1 MEYTDKRR
9 VCVRG
14 VIYKDG
20 KLFCQELKDK
30 KGNGRGFWCTPGGG
44 LNAKESLIDGAA
56 REIFEETGVQAKV
69 GKLLFVQTFAD
80 STVGPHGEQETMEFF
95 FHITNPEDFEH
106 INENATHFEA
116 EIARYGFV
124 DPSSA
129 NLLPKFL
136 RTLDLNDYITNE
148 KPVYI
153 YNEFV

>member
-14 VIYKDG
+14 IIHKDG

-44 LNAKESLIDGAA
+44 LNAKESLVDGMA
-56 REIFEETGVQAKV
+56 RELFEETGVRARV
-69 GKLLFVQTFAD
+69 GKLLFVQMFAD
-80 STVGPHGEQETMEFF
+80 SDIGPHGEQETMEFF
-95 FHITNPEDFEH
+95 FHITNPEDFES
-106 INENATHFEA
+106 IDENATHFEA

>member
-1 MEYTDKRR
+1 MEYTDQRR

-30 KGNGRGFWCTPGGG
+30 QGNGRGFWCTPGGG
-44 LNAKESLIDGAA
+44 LNAKESLVGGVA
-56 REIFEETGVQAKV
+56 RELFEETGVQAKV

-80 STVGPHGEQETMEFF
+80 SNVGPHGERETMEFF
-95 FHITNPEDFEH
+95 FHITNPEDFER
-106 INENATHFEA
+106 IDENATHFDA

-129 NLLPKFL
+129 NVLPKFL
-136 RTLDLNDYITNE
+136 RTLDLNDYVTNE